1 MFAKCLS
8 IYIISDTVFQY
19 SSTVSYQNG
28 TIFAKCLSDT
38 ELEYVGPDG
47 IGLNLNSRVGSC
59 IQFTLVMWAV
69 TRIGQQ

>member
-8 IYIISDTVFQY
+8 IYIISDTVFLY
-19 SSTVSYQNG
+19 CYQNG